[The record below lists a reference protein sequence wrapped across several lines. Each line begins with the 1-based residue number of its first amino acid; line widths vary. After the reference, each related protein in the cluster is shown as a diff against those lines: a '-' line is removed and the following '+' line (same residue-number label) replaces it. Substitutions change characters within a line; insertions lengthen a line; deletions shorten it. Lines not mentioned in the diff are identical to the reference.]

1 MTAEHCV
8 IIGNG
13 PAANSAASTLRQRA
27 PGTRI
32 TMISRERLHY
42 YRPHLLP
49 DFIAGKVSEEE
60 LYVAAPPF
68 QQQCELKLRLGQ
80 SVVATDFRKRE
91 VVLDHKEIVPFDGLI
106 IATGGRPRIP
116 EPYQVFEGLLHTLKT
131 PADAKRWIEKL
142 DSVDSVLIVGGDL
155 TSFRVV
161 NALLALEKQV
171 SFILS
176 EDSFWPV
183 PFGEEVCTQASA
195 RLKEKGVE
203 VIECR
208 RIKRIARISE
218 DLLEVETDRKT
229 LNVGILGAFFGLV
242 PDVKF
247 LAGSGLD
254 IERGILVD
262 EHLKTRFDRVY
273 AAGDCAQV
281 FHPGMRDYWVS
292 IGYHNARTL
301 GRIAASNLLGGMF
314 AVDVAPESIFQ
325 MDGVAANTSWWMEF

>member
-1 MTAEHCV
+1 MIAEHCV

-13 PAANSAASTLRQRA
+13 PAANAAASTLRQRA
-27 PGTRI
+27 PETTI
-32 TMISRERLHY
+32 TIIGKERFHHY
-42 YRPHLLP
+42 KPHLLP
-49 DFIAGKVSEEE
+49 DYIAGKVSEKE
-60 LYVAAPPF
+60 LYVPTPMVR
-68 QQQCELKLRLGQ
+68 QEGEPKLRLGQ
-80 SVVATDFRKRE
+80 SVVGVDFLKRE
-91 VVLDHKEIVPFDGLI
+91 VVLEHKEIVPFDRLI

-116 EPYQVFEGLLHTLKT
+116 EPYQVFEDLMLTLKT
-131 PADAKRWIEKL
+131 PADAKRWTERL
-142 DSVDSVLIVGGDL
+142 DRADSVLIVGGDL

-161 NALLALEKQV
+161 EALLTLKKQV
-171 SFILS
+171 SFILN
-176 EDSFWPV
+176 EESFWPV
-183 PFGEEVCTQASA
+183 PFGEDIRSQASS

-203 VIECR
+203 VLECR
-208 RIKRIARISE
+208 KIRRIARISE
-218 DLLEVETDRKT
+218 DELEVETDSET
-229 LNVGILGAFFGLV
+229 LTAGVLGAFFGLV

-262 EHLKTRFDRVY
+262 EYLKTRFDRVY

-281 FHPGMRDYWVS
+281 FHPGMKDYWVS

-314 AVDVAPESIFQ
+314 SLNVAPESIFQ